1 MSGTNSIGSE
11 SGAPLTNQVSRRFV
25 LGTALA
31 SASAALLPAGVSAQ
45 VAWPNRPIKIVD
57 AFAPGGS
64 TDTMAR
70 ALASKMSPRLGQTV
84 VVENRNGAG
93 GAVGIDF
100 VAKAPPDGHTL
111 LITVTSHA
119 VLQAT
124 ATTGRKLPF
133 DFLKDL
139 APIGEIA
146 AAPVVIVVPADSP
159 IKTLRDLVDMARSK
173 PEGGIRYG
181 SSGVG
186 SISHIG
192 MELLASVAN
201 VQFMHVPYRGNSAAV
216 TDLLGGQLQAML
228 SSVATNAGLLE
239 SGKLRAIVITGPKR
253 SPLLPN
259 VPTSAEAG
267 LPDFQIEVSWG
278 LMGPAGLPPD
288 VVKRLNSEIA
298 LYLTQTELRDLLSRV
313 AATPRPGAP
322 EEMGRVNA
330 FEVAR
335 WSKLFKDRNIKID

>member
-1 MSGTNSIGSE
+1 MSRTGSIE
-11 SGAPLTNQVSRRFV
+11 RAAGAPLTNQVNRRFV
-25 LGTALA
+25 LGTAAAAAAATLLPGGA
-31 SASAALLPAGVSAQ
+31 SAQA
-45 VAWPNRPIKIVD
+45 AWPSRPIKIVD
-57 AFAPGGS
+57 VFAPGGS

-70 ALASKMSPRLGQTV
+70 ALANKMSPRLGQPV

-100 VAKAPPDGHTL
+100 VAKAPPDGCTL
-111 LITVTSHA
+111 LMTVTSNA

-124 ATTGRKLPF
+124 ATIGRKLPF

-159 IKTLRDLVDMARSK
+159 IKTLRDLVDIARSK
-173 PEGGIRYG
+173 LDGGIRYG

-186 SISHIG
+186 SISHVG
-192 MELLASVAN
+192 MELLASVAD
-201 VQFMHVPYRGNSAAV
+201 VRLMHIPYRGNSLAV

-228 SSVATNAGLLE
+228 GSVATFAGLLE
-239 SGKLRAIVITGPKR
+239 SGKLRAIAVTSPKR
-253 SPLLPN
+253 SPFLPN

-288 VVKRLNSEIA
+288 VVRRLNSEIA
-298 LYLTQTELRDLLSRV
+298 LYLAQPELRDLLSQV
-313 AATPRPGAP
+313 AATPRPGTP
-322 EEMGRVNA
+322 EDMGRVNA

-335 WSKLFKDRNIKID
+335 WSKLLKDRHIKID